1 MRLSLLLGVLMLAA
15 LLPPGVLSA
24 QQTGTCRVVETEEVT
39 RSVVAGEP
47 IVYVRGPLLVR
58 CAAGEELRA
67 DSAVVYSERNEVQ
80 LFRNVSYR
88 DTERDLT
95 ADRGSYFSATGRIH
109 ATGNVV
115 FRDRARHSTL
125 RGPELEYLRPMEG
138 RPESRVSATGRPRL
152 VALPAA
158 GAPPADSV
166 VVNADRISTIGEE
179 RLNASGSVVIRRP
192 DMTAYGSTAFYDTGV
207 GRLDLAGDAR
217 VEAEEFNL
225 RGDSIRADL
234 PGERL
239 EHVAARGNAMLTG
252 EDLAVRGRTLD
263 LFFEADLLQ
272 RLVSRGTPG
281 NEGAMRIPTIAQTA
295 DFRMEAD
302 SLDAVLPGQLLERVI
317 AVGSAYAESLD
328 TEGSDATVAIE
339 GNRTVAI
346 DRDWIRGDTIT
357 GFFVRIVPEVATF
370 DPAVDDESLVT
381 PAGEP
386 EAGDERVELERL
398 LAIGTAGT
406 LFRARDED
414 ADPDSPPSLNYVAG
428 RQIELHMVDGELEV
442 ANVEGLRRGVFLDA
456 EGIAAAPPAPA
467 EEGQEPGDDDPS
479 PGDPGR

>member
-1 MRLSLLLGVLMLAA
+1 MRLPLLLGVLVLAVA
-15 LLPPGVLSA
+15 VPPGSLAA
-24 QQTGTCRVVETEEVT
+24 QQTGDCRVVETEEVT

-88 DTERDLT
+88 DAERDLS
-95 ADRGSYFSATGRIH
+95 ADRGSYFSVTGRIH

-115 FRDRARHSTL
+115 FRDRARRSTL

-138 RPESRVSATGRPRL
+138 RPEARVSATGRPRL
-152 VALPAA
+152 VALPAED
-158 GAPPADSV
+158 APPADSV
-166 VVNADRISTIGEE
+166 VIDADRISTIGEE
-179 RLNASGSVVIRRP
+179 QLSASGTVVIRRP

-217 VEAEEFNL
+217 VEAEDLEL
-225 RGDSIRADL
+225 VGDSIRADL

-239 EHVAARGNAMLTG
+239 EHVAARGNAVLTG

-263 LFFEADLLQ
+263 LFFEAEVLQ
-272 RLVSRGTPG
+272 RLVSRGSPDA
-281 NEGAMRIPTIAQTA
+281 EGEPRIPTVAETA
-295 DFRMEAD
+295 DFQMEAD
-302 SLDAVLPGQLLERVI
+302 SLDAVLPGQVLERVI

-328 TEGSDATVAIE
+328 TEGTDATLQVE
-339 GNRTVAI
+339 GDRTVAI

-357 GFFVRIVPEVATF
+357 GFFVQAS
-370 DPAVDDESLVT
+370 PAVVMAEPDIDEV
-381 PAGEP
+381 PPMAEAVAEP
-386 EAGDERVELERL
+386 ERERVELERL
-398 LAIGTAGT
+398 LAVGTAGT

-414 ADPDSPPSLNYVAG
+414 GDPDGPPSLNYVAG
-428 RQIELHMVDGELEV
+428 RQIELRMADGELEV

-467 EEGQEPGDDDPS
+467 GEDEEAGDDAPA
-479 PGDPGR
+479 PGGADR